1 MRQAFIGALAELA
14 AEDERIVLLTGDLG
28 FTVVEEFSRR
38 WPKRFFNVG
47 VAEQNLVGV
56 ATGLAEAGFIPFVYS
71 IVTFASL
78 RPFEFIRNGP
88 VLHRLPVRIVAVGQ
102 GFDYGV
108 SGPTHHG
115 LDDLAVMRGQPGLT
129 IVVPADR
136 DRARAALDATWSLEG
151 PVYYR
156 LAKNSAG
163 PIPSHSGPF
172 ALDRLEVLCEGKD
185 LLLIS
190 IGTITSEVIRAATLL
205 SEQGV
210 SATVALVGALDPFP
224 SDDLR
229 RLLSG
234 FRVAVTVEEH
244 YVTGGLGSAVAE
256 LIAGEGIA
264 CKLTRCGISGMT
276 LESGSQS
283 YLRRLHGLAPEAIA
297 ERALSAVQFTTS

>member
-1 MRQAFIGALAELA
+1 MRQAFIGALSELA
-14 AEDERIVLLTGDLG
+14 GQDERIVLLTGDLG
-28 FTVVEEFSRR
+28 FTVVEAFARR
-38 WPKRFFNVG
+38 WPKRFFNAG

-78 RPFEFIRNGP
+78 RPFEFVRNGP
-88 VLHRLPVRIVAVGQ
+88 VLHHLPVRIVAVGQ

-108 SGPTHHG
+108 CGPTHHG
-115 LDDLAVMRGQPGLT
+115 LEDLAVLRGQPGLT

-136 DRARAALDATWSLEG
+136 ERARAALDATWRLDG

-156 LAKNSAG
+156 LAKTSPG
-163 PIPSHSGPF
+163 PIPGREGPF
-172 ALDRLEVLCEGKD
+172 ALDRLEILHEGKD
-185 LLLIS
+185 LLLVS

-210 SATVALVGALDPFP
+210 SATVALVGALEPFP

-229 RLLSG
+229 RLLSR

-244 YVTGGLGSAVAE
+244 SVTGGLGSAIAE
-256 LIAGEGIA
+256 LIACDGIA

-283 YLRRLHGLAPEAIA
+283 YLRRLHGLVPEAIA
-297 ERALSAVQFTTS
+297 ERALSAVQLTTS